1 MVWKGEWRGGEVG
14 VGGVKRERIEVV
26 GREMLQRQQERMDSG
41 VDLSQ
46 DERLEEGIREL
57 RLGVVEDRGG
67 RDAGKGGEGVVIETG
82 LRAGT
87 TIVL

>member
-1 MVWKGEWRGGEVG
+1 MRGGEVG
-14 VGGVKRERIEVV
+14 VGGVKRERVEVV

-57 RLGVVEDRGG
+57 RLGVVEDPGG
-67 RDAGKGGEGVVIETG
+67 RDAGKGGEGVVIEKG

-87 TIVL
+87 TVVL